1 MQVLVKTCKSECK
14 SWSRLGTSK
23 KRQKW
28 PKETSKK
35 DPKRSYVAGKTSKI
49 GSKNIKIADWCP
61 ITGPRVSK
69 WTLTVLPGLGPDP
82 NWAMIR
88 LCRLKWPLIRL
99 SRPKLPLIRPSRPKW
114 SLIRLSRLKF
124 PLIRPNPD
132 HCPDYSALSIRP
144 KFRPLSR
151 L

>member
-1 MQVLVKTCKSECK
+1 MYRAQPISKYVFVV
-14 SWSRLGTSK
+14 RYFAGTSYCT
-23 KRQKW
+23 W
-28 PKETSKK
+28 YCTNL
-35 DPKRSYVAGKTSKI
+35 YI
-49 GSKNIKIADWCP
+49 
-61 ITGPRVSK
+61 
-69 WTLTVLPGLGPDP
+69 TLTVYFTYICYRHLCRVIKTRAEMVQLRTIGWCRQKRLCPDLGPHP

-114 SLIRLSRLKF
+114 SLIRLSRPKC
-124 PLIRPNPD
+124 PLIRPIPD
-132 HCPDYSALSIRP
+132 HCPDYSALMIRP